1 MTPAQSWALL
11 ALVFLAVFLI
21 LWVSTRV
28 FGLGQPLH
36 NAADSAPADEQPAAR
51 SNPHQMLAYRFANSS
66 TNSANLN
73 TVSDSEPTAEELEGP
88 DAHYLDV
95 WKDVLK

>member
-51 SNPHQMLAYRFANSS
+51 SNPHQMLAYRFAN
-66 TNSANLN
+66 NPM
-73 TVSDSEPTAEELEGP
+73 TVSDNEPAVDELDSP